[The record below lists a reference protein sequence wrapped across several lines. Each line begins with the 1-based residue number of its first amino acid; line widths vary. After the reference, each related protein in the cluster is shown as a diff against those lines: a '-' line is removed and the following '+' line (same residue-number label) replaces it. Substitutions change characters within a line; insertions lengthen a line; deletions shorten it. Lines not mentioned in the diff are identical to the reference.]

1 MARTVTEIKA
11 GITTDFMSNET
22 MASYYGFAVGDDFDS
37 KFAKVSF
44 ESILFYILASAIFV
58 LESLYDTLKAYVDAA
73 LNARLTH
80 NRQWYVDL
88 ARAFQYGDTINPL
101 TGKYDVVDESKQLI
115 DYAAV
120 DEINGVL
127 FIKVA
132 RLVNGELAPLSAEQI
147 TAFTAYIKATKD
159 AGVVV
164 NNISEEGDDAR
175 LVIDIWYDAQVLN
188 ADGTAIDGSGEPAKE
203 TVQNYLKNL
212 PFNGEFTILA
222 LEDALQVTSGVVLPN
237 TLSAES
243 KYANNDWS
251 VIDAKVKPYAGYMV
265 VKDENLTLNY
275 RAYDGN

>member
-11 GITTDFMSNET
+11 GITTDFMANES
-22 MASYYGFAVGDDFDS
+22 MATYYGFAMGDSFDS
-37 KFAKVSF
+37 VFAKVSF
-44 ESILFYILASAIFV
+44 ESIIFYIVASAIFV

-73 LNARLTH
+73 LAARLTH

-88 ARAFQYGDTINPL
+88 SKAFQYGDAINPL
-101 TGKYDVVDESKQLI
+101 TGTYDIIDESKQVI

-120 DEINGVL
+120 DEINGTL

-147 TAFTAYIKATKD
+147 TAFTSYIQAAKD

-164 NNISEEGDDAR
+164 QTISDEGDDAR

-188 ADGTAIDGSGEPAKE
+188 ADGSAIDGSGEPAKD
-203 TVQNYLKNL
+203 TVQSYLKNL

-222 LEDALQVTSGVVLPN
+222 LEDTLQITKGVVIPN

-243 KYANNDWS
+243 KYANNEWD
-251 VIDAKVKPYAGYMV
+251 VIDGKVKPHAGYMV

>member
-1 MARTVTEIKA
+1 
-11 GITTDFMSNET
+11 MSNPT
-22 MASYYGFAVGDDFDS
+22 MAAYYGFTVGEDFNS
-37 KFAKVSF
+37 RFAKVSL
-44 ESILFYILASAIFV
+44 ESILFFIVASAIFV
-58 LESLYDTLKAYVDAA
+58 LESLYDNLKAYVDAA

-88 ARAFQYGDTINPL
+88 AKAFQYGDTINPL
-101 TGKYDVVDESKQLI
+101 TGKYDVVDESKQVI

-132 RLVNGELAPLSAEQI
+132 RLMNGELAPLSTEMM
-147 TAFTAYIKATKD
+147 TAFAVYIQATKD

-164 NNISEEGDDAR
+164 KNISEVGDDAR

-188 ADGTAIDGSGEPAKE
+188 ADGSAIDGSGEPAKE
-203 TVQNYLKNL
+203 TVLNYLKNL

-222 LEDALQVTSGVVLPN
+222 MEDDLQVTKGVVIPK

-243 KYANNDWS
+243 KYANNDWA
-251 VIDAKVKPYAGYMV
+251 VIDAKVKPHAGYMV